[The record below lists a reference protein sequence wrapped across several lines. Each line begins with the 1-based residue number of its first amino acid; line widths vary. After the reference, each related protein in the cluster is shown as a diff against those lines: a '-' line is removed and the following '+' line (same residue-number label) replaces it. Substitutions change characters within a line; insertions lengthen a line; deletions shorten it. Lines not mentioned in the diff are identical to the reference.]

1 MHFNIQIFVSLSKIY
16 YLCRHKEQHIWG
28 CVGLIGILI
37 KLFQKTEI
45 VSFVNGGPY
54 KSLLK
59 EAKLQSRWIT
69 KTENTQIFFSSE
81 FHHIIGTALF
91 VFCSLPVL
99 HLLFIFGI
107 NVLLFQLSFISKANF
122 TTRVFLS
129 LSYPIWFFT
138 QPKKSFYSKALN
150 CICSKWLMKRKVH
163 RRIFL

>member
-81 FHHIIGTALF
+81 FHHIIEQPLSIRGRKHF
-91 VFCSLPVL
+91 PC
-99 HLLFIFGI
+99 LFIYI
-107 NVLLFQLSFISKANF
+107 SKRNIICSRELLKKWQLS
-122 TTRVFLS
+122 
-129 LSYPIWFFT
+129 
-138 QPKKSFYSKALN
+138 
-150 CICSKWLMKRKVH
+150 
-163 RRIFL
+163 

>member
-69 KTENTQIFFSSE
+69 KTENTQIFLARSFITSSSNPFQIE
-81 FHHIIGTALF
+81 AGNIFPAFLYISKRKII
-91 VFCSLPVL
+91 CSRE
-99 HLLFIFGI
+99 LLKKW
-107 NVLLFQLSFISKANF
+107 QLS
-122 TTRVFLS
+122 
-129 LSYPIWFFT
+129 
-138 QPKKSFYSKALN
+138 
-150 CICSKWLMKRKVH
+150 
-163 RRIFL
+163 

>member
-91 VFCSLPVL
+91 VFY
-99 HLLFIFGI
+99 
-107 NVLLFQLSFISKANF
+107 
-122 TTRVFLS
+122 S
-129 LSYPIWFFT
+129 LSALYFLFCLKSNARLIRLHFVLGETSAFLILLYFFYTT
-138 QPKKSFYSKALN
+138 QIIFFSN
-150 CICSKWLMKRKVH
+150 TTCSK
-163 RRIFL
+163 